1 MVVCVRWNQMTNA
14 ASEVVALVFG
24 VWYAERGCKMSV
36 VDEKDE
42 IGP

>member
-1 MVVCVRWNQMTNA
+1 
-14 ASEVVALVFG
+14 VFG